1 MTVLQFINVTSWR
14 IGKCGKCNNTI
25 VTDEQV
31 MVKWKTH
38 WENSRA
44 LESFRENEKI
54 DEEQKKWHEC

>member
-1 MTVLQFINVTSWR
+1 
-14 IGKCGKCNNTI
+14 
-25 VTDEQV
+25 

-54 DEEQKKWHEC
+54 DEEQKNGMSVNLVDKWSNSPDLDNTRNV